1 MAGLHCL
8 GRLLDVLT
16 HIHSRSPAF
25 SEVQIRPPGD
35 CLTLWLNG
43 HWVIDVRV
51 SFLNGVIQIGLI
63 TQRGFKYRRVGGLD
77 VLIDHFGVSTDWPH
91 PIPNDITKL
100 TCKAVGQVD
109 PLFPRFLFTNV
120 RYLFWYELLVVNA
133 GYGEVGFQAIGNG
146 MLRYG
151 RMDEAPQT
159 MSMTDW
165 DRWIEE
171 TFGYHEEFPHFV

>member
-16 HIHSRSPAF
+16 HIHSQNPAF

-35 CLTLWLNG
+35 RLTLWLNG
-43 HWVIDVRV
+43 YWVADVHV

-63 TQRGFKYRRVGGLD
+63 TQRGSKYRRVGGLD
-77 VLIDHFGVSTDWPH
+77 VLLDYFGVSTEWPH

-109 PLFPRFLFTNV
+109 PIFPRFLFTNV

-133 GYGEVGFQAIGNG
+133 GYGEIGFQAIGEG
-146 MLRYG
+146 MLHYG
-151 RMDEAPQT
+151 RMEDSPQT
-159 MSMTDW
+159 MLIANW
-165 DRWIEE
+165 DRWIGE
-171 TFGYHEEFPHFV
+171 TFGYHEEFPRFV

>member
-16 HIHSRSPAF
+16 HIQSHNPAF

-35 CLTLWLNG
+35 RLTLWLNG
-43 HWVIDVRV
+43 YWVADVHV

-63 TQRGFKYRRVGGLD
+63 TQRGSKYRRVGGLD
-77 VLIDHFGVSTDWPH
+77 VLLDSFGVSTDWRH
-91 PIPNDITKL
+91 PIPKDITQL
-100 TCKAVGQVD
+100 TCKAASQLD
-109 PLFPRFLFTNV
+109 PMFPRLLFTNV
-120 RYLFWYELLVVNA
+120 RYLFEEELLIVNA
-133 GYGEVGFQAIGNG
+133 GYGEVGFLAIGNG

-159 MSMTDW
+159 MPITDW
-165 DRWIEE
+165 DQWVEE
-171 TFGYHEEFPHFV
+171 TFGDYEEFPRFV